1 MKPFNAIWT
10 PVDRLQEASTIG
22 GCHLHDVDADVDD
35 HSAGFDPRRLDQLR
49 SPHCHNEDVAVAQHL
64 LQVDGVVVR
73 LRRLQAVVKF
83 YRQLFRA

>member
-1 MKPFNAIWT
+1 
-10 PVDRLQEASTIG
+10 
-22 GCHLHDVDADVDD
+22 
-35 HSAGFDPRRLDQLR
+35 
-49 SPHCHNEDVAVAQHL
+49 VAQHL